1 MVINDAYF
9 EKRNGLL
16 IQDLYIYE
24 YARITGTKDVRIYTK
39 KDFKSSKKYLSI
51 QFLFNPE
58 IYCFITILKNQK
70 NTESSQTKNL
80 AS

>member
-24 YARITGTKDVRIYTK
+24 YARITGTQDVRVYTK
-39 KDFKSSKKYLSI
+39 KDLNPLESI
-51 QFLFNPE
+51 
-58 IYCFITILKNQK
+58 C
-70 NTESSQTKNL
+70 
-80 AS
+80 